1 LILLL
6 HGLLLHIIHRGGE
19 LDAALLA
26 IAAMGI
32 KVISTDVLHKLFRP
46 LLVFQVRLTV
56 KVLSFNVCYPLRR
69 GAIQQDQVSRKELI
83 LHYLHNHANVHVTPN
98 DLLELAGIWIRH
110 HHLPIVLNAI
120 ALVPFHVLKNIF
132 NHRN

>member
-1 LILLL
+1 M
-6 HGLLLHIIHRGGE
+6 LHIIHRGGE

-32 KVISTDVLHKLFRP
+32 KVISTDVLHKLFRA

-69 GAIQQDQVSRKELI
+69 GAVQQDQVGRKELI
-83 LHYLHNHANVHVTPN
+83 LHDLHNHANVHVAPD

-110 HHLPIVLNAI
+110 HHLPIVLHTI

-132 NHRN
+132 DHRN